1 MDLTTGCNPELLQ
14 WRREMLNVWISYN
27 RYRNYAA
34 VQKEAAIPSPPS
46 QHPLMPNCFQISNN
60 HWETNAHSSVNSGTR
75 RIIKIQKVSE
85 KFTFGEH
92 LKCMPGTGSVV
103 TYIVIH
109 RYRYSVP
116 TIQKN
121 LLLIIDLEEEK
132 KENTISKGKRNTQ
145 GRNFGLLDTFD
156 TQDLPIYVSFHLGI
170 LTSFTNIPML
180 CRSET
185 CKRLN

>member
-1 MDLTTGCNPELLQ
+1 M
-14 WRREMLNVWISYN
+14 
-27 RYRNYAA
+27 
-34 VQKEAAIPSPPS
+34 
-46 QHPLMPNCFQISNN
+46 
-60 HWETNAHSSVNSGTR
+60 
-75 RIIKIQKVSE
+75 
-85 KFTFGEH
+85 
-92 LKCMPGTGSVV
+92 KCMPGTGSVV

-132 KENTISKGKRNTQ
+132 KENTISKGKQNTQ
-145 GRNFGLLDTFD
+145 GRNFGLLDAFETR
-156 TQDLPIYVSFHLGI
+156 DLPIYVSFHLGI
-170 LTSFTNIPML
+170 LTSFTNIPTL